1 MNDDNLKDMTLV
13 TPPAW
18 ENFGQW
24 VIYGIVIFMT
34 LVVLIFLFKMIFP
47 SKDKDD
53 E

>member
-1 MNDDNLKDMTLV
+1 MNDDKQHDLTLV

-24 VIYGIVIFMT
+24 VVYGIVFFMT
-34 LVVLIFLFKMIFP
+34 VVVLIFLFKMIFP
-47 SKDKDD
+47 GKNKDD